1 MRRRLVMAALLV
13 VASLAGPRPGV
24 ADPVPDA
31 QAFRA
36 AWRQYAASADG
47 GPLQAGC
54 AAGFLPARGA
64 RRGVVLALHGF
75 GGCPQQFEGLAPLLA
90 AAGFD
95 VVVPRLPGHGRP
107 LRPDG
112 REDLTGLPTAADWQP
127 AYDGFVATLGALME
141 RSPGE
146 RVIIGFSAGGGLALR
161 AVAQRPVLY
170 SRLVLLAPLIGI
182 RGGTAVEWLAWQL
195 GRAPGTAA
203 LDVKHFGP
211 RAECEGW
218 QAAGRGGFCAYELQ
232 HAAGLVG
239 LARAVRTDWGKRPLP
254 LPVYV
259 VVAGDERYV
268 SNAATLDFV
277 AGQRALGA
285 AVSVRMLDGV
295 PHEMLTPYE
304 NVGREMTWLA
314 GLQEAIVAAAGGA
327 P

>member
-1 MRRRLVMAALLV
+1 MLAVALLPP
-13 VASLAGPRPGV
+13 AQARDGGPSPEV
-24 ADPVPDA
+24 E
-31 QAFRA
+31 AFRA
-36 AWRQYAASADG
+36 AWHAYAAEINA

-54 AAGFLPARGA
+54 AAAFEPARGR
-64 RRGVVLALHGF
+64 RRGAVLALHGF
-75 GGCPQQFEGLAPLLA
+75 GGCPQQFAGLAPLLA

-95 VVVPRLPGHGRP
+95 VVMPRLPGHGLP
-107 LRPDG
+107 PRPDG
-112 REDLTGLPTAADWQP
+112 RDDLTGLPTAADWQP

-141 RSPGE
+141 QSPDE

-161 AVAQRPVLY
+161 AVPQRPALY

-182 RGGTAVEWLAWQL
+182 RGGAGVEWLAWQL

-211 RAECEGW
+211 RTECEAW
-218 QAAGRGGFCAYELQ
+218 QAAGRGGFCAYELR

-239 LARAVRTDWGKRPLP
+239 LARALRGDWGRRRLP
-254 LPVYV
+254 LPVHV
-259 VVAGDERYV
+259 FVAGDERYV
-268 SNAATLDFV
+268 SNAATLGFV

-285 AVSVRMLDGV
+285 AVSVSMLEAV

-304 NVGREMTWLA
+304 NVGREMTWLP
-314 GLQEAIVAAAGGA
+314 GLQEAVLTAVGGA